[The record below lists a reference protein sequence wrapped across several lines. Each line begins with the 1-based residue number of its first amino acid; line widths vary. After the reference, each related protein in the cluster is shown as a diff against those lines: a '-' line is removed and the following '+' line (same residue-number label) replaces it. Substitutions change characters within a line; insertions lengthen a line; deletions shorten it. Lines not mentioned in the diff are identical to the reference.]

1 MTDVKNK
8 TSYDETVDEAL
19 LQQFFADSARMD
31 IADDGFTD
39 RVMRRL
45 PEEVD
50 ARCYRLYRLWTAAM
64 AAVCVAV
71 FFFVNGFQLLK
82 LRVCGAVGGF
92 LGDVAHAVQDRVA
105 SFSPLTSGSLP
116 ASVSFPPSADWTT
129 LLHTSLMI
137 AIALVVLGS
146 LVLYDLN
153 ESV

>member
-8 TSYDETVDEAL
+8 ISYDETVDEAL
-19 LQQFFADSARMD
+19 LQRFFADSARMD

-39 RVMRRL
+39 RLMRRL

-50 ARCYRLYRLWTAAM
+50 VRCYRLYRLWTAAM
-64 AAVCVAV
+64 VAVCVAV
-71 FFFVNGFQLLK
+71 FFFVNGFELFK

-92 LGDVAHAVQDRVA
+92 LGDVAHAIQDRVG
-105 SFSPLTSGSLP
+105 SLSLSLP
-116 ASVSFPPSADWTT
+116 AFVSFPPSAEWTT
-129 LLHTSLMI
+129 LFHTSLMI

-146 LVLYDLN
+146 LVLYDLD

>member
-1 MTDVKNK
+1 MTDVKDK
-8 TSYDETVDEAL
+8 TIYDETVDEAL
-19 LQQFFADSARMD
+19 LQRFFADSARMD

-39 RVMRRL
+39 RLMRRL

-64 AAVCVAV
+64 VAVCVAV

-92 LGDVAHAVQDRVA
+92 LGDVVHAVQDRV
-105 SFSPLTSGSLP
+105 GSLSLP
-116 ASVSFPPSADWTT
+116 TSVSFPTSADWTT

>member
-8 TSYDETVDEAL
+8 TSYDAPVDEAL
-19 LQQFFADSARMD
+19 LQRFFADSARMD

-39 RVMRRL
+39 RLMRRL

-50 ARCYRLYRLWTAAM
+50 TRCYRLYRLWTAAM
-64 AAVCVAV
+64 VAVCVAV
-71 FFFVNGFQLLK
+71 FFVNGFQLLK
-82 LRVCGAVGGF
+82 LRVCGAVGGI
-92 LGDVAHAVQDRVA
+92 LGDVAHAVQDRV
-105 SFSPLTSGSLP
+105 GSLSLS
-116 ASVSFPPSADWTT
+116 ASVSFPPSAEWTT
-129 LLHTSLMI
+129 LFHTSLMI

>member
-8 TSYDETVDEAL
+8 ISYDETVDEAL
-19 LQQFFADSARMD
+19 LQRFFADSTRMD

-39 RVMRRL
+39 RLMRRL

-50 ARCYRLYRLWTAAM
+50 TRCYRLYRLWTAAM

-82 LRVCGAVGGF
+82 LRVSGAVGGF
-92 LGDVAHAVQDRVA
+92 LGDVAHAIQDRVG
-105 SFSPLTSGSLP
+105 SLSLSLSLP
-116 ASVSFPPSADWTT
+116 ASVSFPPSAEWTT

-146 LVLYDLN
+146 LVLYDLD

>member
-8 TSYDETVDEAL
+8 TSYDAPVDEAL
-19 LQQFFADSARMD
+19 LQRFFADSARMD

-39 RVMRRL
+39 RLMRRL

-64 AAVCVAV
+64 VAVCVAV

-92 LGDVAHAVQDRVA
+92 LGDVVHAVQDRV
-105 SFSPLTSGSLP
+105 GSISLS

>member
-8 TSYDETVDEAL
+8 TSYDETVDEVL
-19 LQQFFADSARMD
+19 LQRFFADSARMD

-39 RVMRRL
+39 RLMRRL

-64 AAVCVAV
+64 VAVCVAV

-92 LGDVAHAVQDRVA
+92 LGDVVHAVEDRVG
-105 SFSPLTSGSLP
+105 SFSLS
-116 ASVSFPPSADWTT
+116 AYVSFPPSADWTT

>member
-8 TSYDETVDEAL
+8 TSYDAPVDEAL
-19 LQQFFADSARMD
+19 LQRFFADSARMD

-39 RVMRRL
+39 RLMRRL

-50 ARCYRLYRLWTAAM
+50 TRCYRLYRLWTAAM
-64 AAVCVAV
+64 VAVCVAA

-92 LGDVAHAVQDRVA
+92 LGDVVHAVQDRVA
-105 SFSPLTSGSLP
+105 SLSLS
-116 ASVSFPPSADWTT
+116 ASVSFPPSAEWTT
-129 LLHTSLMI
+129 LFHTSLMI

>member
-8 TSYDETVDEAL
+8 ISYDETVDEAL
-19 LQQFFADSARMD
+19 LQRFFADSTRMD
-31 IADDGFTD
+31 IADEGFTD
-39 RVMRRL
+39 RLMRRL

-50 ARCYRLYRLWTAAM
+50 TRYYRLYRLWTAAM

-92 LGDVAHAVQDRVA
+92 LGDVVHAIQDRVG
-105 SFSPLTSGSLP
+105 SLSLSLP
-116 ASVSFPPSADWTT
+116 ASVSVSFPLSAEWTT
-129 LLHTSLMI
+129 LFHTSLMI

>member
-8 TSYDETVDEAL
+8 ISYDAPVDEEL
-19 LQQFFADSARMD
+19 LQRFFADSARMD

-39 RVMRRL
+39 RLMRRL

-50 ARCYRLYRLWTAAM
+50 TRCYRLYRLWTAAM
-64 AAVCVAV
+64 VAVCVAV

-92 LGDVAHAVQDRVA
+92 LGDVVHAIQDRV
-105 SFSPLTSGSLP
+105 GSISLS

-129 LLHTSLMI
+129 LFHTSFMI

>member
-8 TSYDETVDEAL
+8 ISYDETVDEAL
-19 LQQFFADSARMD
+19 LQRFFADSARMD

-39 RVMRRL
+39 RLMRRL

-50 ARCYRLYRLWTAAM
+50 ARCYRLYRLWTAVM
-64 AAVCVAV
+64 VAVCVAV

-92 LGDVAHAVQDRVA
+92 LGDVVHAVEDRVG
-105 SFSPLTSGSLP
+105 SLSLP
-116 ASVSFPPSADWTT
+116 ASVSFPPSAEWTT
-129 LLHTSLMI
+129 LFQTSLMI

>member
-8 TSYDETVDEAL
+8 ISYDAPVDEAL
-19 LQQFFADSARMD
+19 LQRFFADSARMD

-39 RVMRRL
+39 RLMRRL

-64 AAVCVAV
+64 VAVCVAV

-92 LGDVAHAVQDRVA
+92 LGDVVHAIQDRV
-105 SFSPLTSGSLP
+105 GSISLS

-129 LLHTSLMI
+129 LLHVPLMI

>member
-8 TSYDETVDEAL
+8 TSYDAPVDEAL
-19 LQQFFADSARMD
+19 LQRFFADSARMD

-39 RVMRRL
+39 RLMRRL

-50 ARCYRLYRLWTAAM
+50 TRCYRLYRLWTAAM
-64 AAVCVAV
+64 VAVCVAV

-82 LRVCGAVGGF
+82 LRVCGAVGGI
-92 LGDVAHAVQDRVA
+92 LGDVAHAVQDRV
-105 SFSPLTSGSLP
+105 GSLSLS
-116 ASVSFPPSADWTT
+116 ASVSFPPSAEWTT
-129 LLHTSLMI
+129 LFHTSLMI

>member
-8 TSYDETVDEAL
+8 ISYDETVDEAL
-19 LQQFFADSARMD
+19 LQRFFADSARMN
-31 IADDGFTD
+31 IADEGFTD
-39 RVMRRL
+39 RLMRRL

-50 ARCYRLYRLWTAAM
+50 TRCYRLYRLWTAAM

-71 FFFVNGFQLLK
+71 FFFVNGFELLK

-92 LGDVAHAVQDRVA
+92 LGDVAHAIQDRVG
-105 SFSPLTSGSLP
+105 SLSLSLP
-116 ASVSFPPSADWTT
+116 ASVFFSFSPSAEWTT
-129 LLHTSLMI
+129 LFHTSLMI

-146 LVLYDLN
+146 LVLYDLD

>member
-8 TSYDETVDEAL
+8 TSYDAPVDEAL
-19 LQQFFADSARMD
+19 LQRFFADSARMD

-39 RVMRRL
+39 RLMRRL

-50 ARCYRLYRLWTAAM
+50 TCCYRLYRLWTAAM
-64 AAVCVAV
+64 VAVCVAV

-92 LGDVAHAVQDRVA
+92 LGDVVHAVQDRVG
-105 SFSPLTSGSLP
+105 SLSLP
-116 ASVSFPPSADWTT
+116 ASVSFPTSADWST
-129 LLHTSLMI
+129 LLHVPLMI

>member
-8 TSYDETVDEAL
+8 ISYDETVDEAL
-19 LQQFFADSARMD
+19 LQRFFADSARMD

-39 RVMRRL
+39 RLMRRL

-50 ARCYRLYRLWTAAM
+50 TRCYRLYRLWTVAM
-64 AAVCVAV
+64 VAVCIAV

-92 LGDVAHAVQDRVA
+92 LGDVVHAVQDRVA
-105 SFSPLTSGSLP
+105 SLSLS
-116 ASVSFPPSADWTT
+116 ASVSFPPSADWST
-129 LLHTSLMI
+129 LFHTSLMI

>member
-8 TSYDETVDEAL
+8 ISYDETVDEAL
-19 LQQFFADSARMD
+19 LQRFFADSARMD

-39 RVMRRL
+39 RLMRRL

-50 ARCYRLYRLWTAAM
+50 VRCYRLYRLWTAAM
-64 AAVCVAV
+64 VAVCVAV
-71 FFFVNGFQLLK
+71 FFFVNGFELLK

-92 LGDVAHAVQDRVA
+92 LGDVVHAIQDRVG
-105 SFSPLTSGSLP
+105 SLSLP
-116 ASVSFPPSADWTT
+116 ASVSFSPSAEWTM
-129 LLHTSLMI
+129 LFHTSLMI

>member
-8 TSYDETVDEAL
+8 TSYDETADEAL
-19 LQQFFADSARMD
+19 LQRFFADSARMD

-39 RVMRRL
+39 RLMRRL

-64 AAVCVAV
+64 VAVCVAV

-92 LGDVAHAVQDRVA
+92 LGDVVHAVEDRVG
-105 SFSPLTSGSLP
+105 SLSLP
-116 ASVSFPPSADWTT
+116 ASVSFPPSAEWTT

>member
-8 TSYDETVDEAL
+8 ISYDETVDEAL
-19 LQQFFADSARMD
+19 LQRLFADSARMD

-39 RVMRRL
+39 RLMRRL

-64 AAVCVAV
+64 VAVCVAV
-71 FFFVNGFQLLK
+71 FFFVDGFQLLK

-92 LGDVAHAVQDRVA
+92 LGDVVHAVQDRV
-105 SFSPLTSGSLP
+105 GSLSLS

-153 ESV
+153 ESA

>member
-8 TSYDETVDEAL
+8 TSYDAPVDEAL
-19 LQQFFADSARMD
+19 LQRFFADSARMD

-39 RVMRRL
+39 RLMRRL

-50 ARCYRLYRLWTAAM
+50 TRCYRLYRLWTAAM
-64 AAVCVAV
+64 VAVCVAV

-92 LGDVAHAVQDRVA
+92 LGDVVHTVQDRVG
-105 SFSPLTSGSLP
+105 SLSLP

-129 LLHTSLMI
+129 LFHTSFMI

>member
-8 TSYDETVDEAL
+8 ISYDETVDEAL
-19 LQQFFADSARMD
+19 LQRFFADSARMD

-39 RVMRRL
+39 RLMRRL

-50 ARCYRLYRLWTAAM
+50 TRCYRLYRLWTAAM
-64 AAVCVAV
+64 VAVCVAV

-92 LGDVAHAVQDRVA
+92 LGDVVHTVQDRVG
-105 SFSPLTSGSLP
+105 SLSLP

-129 LLHTSLMI
+129 LFHTSFMI

>member
-19 LQQFFADSARMD
+19 LQRFFADSARLD

-39 RVMRRL
+39 RLMRCL

-64 AAVCVAV
+64 VAVCVAV

-92 LGDVAHAVQDRVA
+92 LGDVVHAVQDRVG
-105 SFSPLTSGSLP
+105 SLSLP
-116 ASVSFPPSADWTT
+116 ASVSFPPSAEWTT
-129 LLHTSLMI
+129 LLHVPLMI

>member
-8 TSYDETVDEAL
+8 ISYDETVDEAL
-19 LQQFFADSARMD
+19 LQRFFADSARMD

-39 RVMRRL
+39 RLMHRL

-64 AAVCVAV
+64 AVVCIAV

-92 LGDVAHAVQDRVA
+92 LGDVVHAIQDRVA
-105 SFSPLTSGSLP
+105 SFSLP
-116 ASVSFPPSADWTT
+116 ASVSFPPSADWAT
-129 LLHTSLMI
+129 LFHTPLMI

-146 LVLYDLN
+146 LVLYDLE

>member
-8 TSYDETVDEAL
+8 ISYDAPVDEAL
-19 LQQFFADSARMD
+19 LQRFFADSARMD

-39 RVMRRL
+39 RLMRRL

-50 ARCYRLYRLWTAAM
+50 TRCYRLYRLWTAAM
-64 AAVCVAV
+64 VAVCVAV

-92 LGDVAHAVQDRVA
+92 LGDVVHAVQDRV
-105 SFSPLTSGSLP
+105 GSLSLS

-129 LLHTSLMI
+129 LFNTSLMI

>member
-8 TSYDETVDEAL
+8 ISYDETVDEAL
-19 LQQFFADSARMD
+19 LQRFFADSARMD
-31 IADDGFTD
+31 IADEGFTD
-39 RVMRRL
+39 RLMRRL

-50 ARCYRLYRLWTAAM
+50 TRCYRLYRLWTAAM

-71 FFFVNGFQLLK
+71 FFFVNGFELLK

-92 LGDVAHAVQDRVA
+92 LGDVAHAIQDRV
-105 SFSPLTSGSLP
+105 GSLSLSLSLP
-116 ASVSFPPSADWTT
+116 TSVSLPPSAEWTT
-129 LLHTSLMI
+129 LFHTSLMI

-146 LVLYDLN
+146 LVLYDLD

>member
-8 TSYDETVDEAL
+8 TSYDAPVDEAL
-19 LQQFFADSARMD
+19 LQRFFADSARMD

-39 RVMRRL
+39 RLMRRL

-50 ARCYRLYRLWTAAM
+50 TRCYRLYRLWTAAM
-64 AAVCVAV
+64 VAVCVAV

-92 LGDVAHAVQDRVA
+92 LGDVVHAVQDRV
-105 SFSPLTSGSLP
+105 GSISLS

-129 LLHTSLMI
+129 LFHTSLMI

>member
-8 TSYDETVDEAL
+8 ISYDETVDEAL
-19 LQQFFADSARMD
+19 LQRFFADSARMD

-39 RVMRRL
+39 RLMRRL

-64 AAVCVAV
+64 VAVCVAV

-92 LGDVAHAVQDRVA
+92 LGDVVHAIQDRV
-105 SFSPLTSGSLP
+105 GSLSLP
-116 ASVSFPPSADWTT
+116 TSVSFPPSADWAT
-129 LLHTSLMI
+129 LLHTPLMI
-137 AIALVVLGS
+137 AIVLVVLGS
-146 LVLYDLN
+146 LVLYDLD

>member
-8 TSYDETVDEAL
+8 ISYDETVDEAL
-19 LQQFFADSARMD
+19 LQRFFADSARMD

-39 RVMRRL
+39 RLMRRL

-50 ARCYRLYRLWTAAM
+50 TRCYRLYRLWTAAM

-92 LGDVAHAVQDRVA
+92 FGDVVHAVQDRVG
-105 SFSPLTSGSLP
+105 SLSLP

-129 LLHTSLMI
+129 LLHVPLMI

>member
-1 MTDVKNK
+1 MTDLKNK
-8 TSYDETVDEAL
+8 ISYDETVDEAL
-19 LQQFFADSARMD
+19 LQRFFADSARMD

-39 RVMRRL
+39 RLMRRL

-50 ARCYRLYRLWTAAM
+50 TRCYRLYRLWTAAM
-64 AAVCVAV
+64 VAVCVAV

-92 LGDVAHAVQDRVA
+92 LGDVVHAVQDRVG
-105 SFSPLTSGSLP
+105 SLSLP
-116 ASVSFPPSADWTT
+116 ASVSFPPSAELTT

-153 ESV
+153 ESA

>member
-8 TSYDETVDEAL
+8 TSYDAPVDEEL
-19 LQQFFADSARMD
+19 LQRFFADSARMD

-39 RVMRRL
+39 RLMRRL

-64 AAVCVAV
+64 VAVCVAV

-82 LRVCGAVGGF
+82 LRVCEAVGGF
-92 LGDVAHAVQDRVA
+92 LGDVVHAVQDRV
-105 SFSPLTSGSLP
+105 GSLSLS
-116 ASVSFPPSADWTT
+116 ASVSFPLSADWTT
-129 LLHTSLMI
+129 LLHVPLMI

-153 ESV
+153 ESA

>member
-8 TSYDETVDEAL
+8 ISYDETVDEEL
-19 LQQFFADSARMD
+19 LQRFFADSARMD

-39 RVMRRL
+39 RLMRRL

-50 ARCYRLYRLWTAAM
+50 TRCYRLYRLWTAAM
-64 AAVCVAV
+64 VAVCVAV

-92 LGDVAHAVQDRVA
+92 LGDVVHAIQDRV
-105 SFSPLTSGSLP
+105 GSISLS

-129 LLHTSLMI
+129 LLHVPLMI

>member
-8 TSYDETVDEAL
+8 TSYDAPVDEEL
-19 LQQFFADSARMD
+19 LQRFFADSARMD

-39 RVMRRL
+39 RLMRRL

-50 ARCYRLYRLWTAAM
+50 TRCYRLYRLWTAAM
-64 AAVCVAV
+64 VAVCVAV

-92 LGDVAHAVQDRVA
+92 LGDVAHAVQDRVG
-105 SFSPLTSGSLP
+105 SISLP
-116 ASVSFPPSADWTT
+116 ASVSFPPSAEWTT
-129 LLHTSLMI
+129 LFHTSLMI

>member
-39 RVMRRL
+39 RLMRRL

-64 AAVCVAV
+64 VVVCVAV

-92 LGDVAHAVQDRVA
+92 LGDVAHAVQDRVG
-105 SFSPLTSGSLP
+105 SLSLP
-116 ASVSFPPSADWTT
+116 AYVSFPPSADWTT

>member
-8 TSYDETVDEAL
+8 TSYDAPVDEEL
-19 LQQFFADSARMD
+19 LQRFFADSARMD
-31 IADDGFTD
+31 IADDGFSD
-39 RVMRRL
+39 RLMRRL

-50 ARCYRLYRLWTAAM
+50 ARCYRLYRLWTVAM
-64 AAVCVAV
+64 VAVCVAV
-71 FFFVNGFQLLK
+71 FFFVNGFQMLK
-82 LRVCGAVGGF
+82 LRMCGAVGGF
-92 LGDVAHAVQDRVA
+92 LGDVVHAVQDRVG
-105 SFSPLTSGSLP
+105 SLSLP

-129 LLHTSLMI
+129 LFHTSLMI

>member
-19 LQQFFADSARMD
+19 LKRFFADSARMD

-39 RVMRRL
+39 RLMRRL

-64 AAVCVAV
+64 VAVCVAV

-92 LGDVAHAVQDRVA
+92 LGDVVHAIQDRVG
-105 SFSPLTSGSLP
+105 SLSLP
-116 ASVSFPPSADWTT
+116 AYVSFPPSADWTT

-137 AIALVVLGS
+137 AIALDVLGS

>member
-8 TSYDETVDEAL
+8 TSYDAPVDEAL
-19 LQQFFADSARMD
+19 LQRFFADSARMD

-39 RVMRRL
+39 RLMRRL

-64 AAVCVAV
+64 VAVCVAV

-92 LGDVAHAVQDRVA
+92 LGDVAHAVQDRVG
-105 SFSPLTSGSLP
+105 SISLP
-116 ASVSFPPSADWTT
+116 ASVSFPPSAEWTT
-129 LLHTSLMI
+129 LFHTPLMI

>member
-8 TSYDETVDEAL
+8 ISYDETVDEAL
-19 LQQFFADSARMD
+19 LQRFFADSARMD

-39 RVMRRL
+39 RLMRRL

-64 AAVCVAV
+64 VAVCVAV

-82 LRVCGAVGGF
+82 LRVCEAVGGF
-92 LGDVAHAVQDRVA
+92 LGDVAHAIQDRV
-105 SFSPLTSGSLP
+105 GSLSLS

-129 LLHTSLMI
+129 LLQTSLMI

>member
-8 TSYDETVDEAL
+8 ISYDETVDEAL
-19 LQQFFADSARMD
+19 LQRFFADSARMD

-39 RVMRRL
+39 RLMRRL

-64 AAVCVAV
+64 VAVCVAV

-92 LGDVAHAVQDRVA
+92 LGDVVHAVEDRVG
-105 SFSPLTSGSLP
+105 SLSLP
-116 ASVSFPPSADWTT
+116 ASVSFPTSADWTT
-129 LLHTSLMI
+129 LLHVPLMI

>member
-8 TSYDETVDEAL
+8 ISYDETVDEAL
-19 LQQFFADSARMD
+19 LQRFFADSTRMD
-31 IADDGFTD
+31 IADEGFTD
-39 RVMRRL
+39 RLMRRL
-45 PEEVD
+45 SEEVD

-64 AAVCVAV
+64 VAVCVAV

-92 LGDVAHAVQDRVA
+92 LGDVAHAIQDRVG
-105 SFSPLTSGSLP
+105 SLSLP
-116 ASVSFPPSADWTT
+116 ASVSFSPSAEWTT
-129 LLHTSLMI
+129 LFHTSLMI

-146 LVLYDLN
+146 LVLYDLD